1 MDRFHKD
8 RRRAQAGTTLVELLV
23 AITIIGTALVL
34 IIGTLSTGLLDSTV
48 AKRNASA
55 QGVIQSELDRIR
67 ASTFN
72 PSAQPYSDCFATVP
86 PAPPASPVPPSP
98 TAYQGSCGSGFSF
111 RADVTVGAGPTST
124 TQTWT
129 VTVFTVPDDVQSG
142 QPVATVKSD
151 R

>member
-1 MDRFHKD
+1 MDRFYKD

-48 AKRNASA
+48 AKRNSSA

-67 ASTFN
+67 ASSFD
-72 PSAQPYSDCFATVP
+72 SGAQPYSDCFATVL

-98 TAYQGSCGSGFSF
+98 TAYQGSCDSRFSF
-111 RADVTVGAGPTST
+111 RADVTVSAGPTST

-129 VTVFTVPDDVQSG
+129 VSVVTVPDGATASPAVS
-142 QPVATVKSD
+142 TVKSD